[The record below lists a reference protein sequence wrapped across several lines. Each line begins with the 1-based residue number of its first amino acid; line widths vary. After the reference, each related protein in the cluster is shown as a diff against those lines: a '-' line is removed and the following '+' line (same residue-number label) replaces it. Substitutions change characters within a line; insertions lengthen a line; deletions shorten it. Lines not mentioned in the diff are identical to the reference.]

1 MYPQPSESGMR
12 TVEIDGLPVG
22 DGHPTRVMSVLNMSS
37 NSGYKP
43 SVYLDPA
50 EAAEAIEENLV
61 PAGADIIDVGL
72 QSANP
77 KYESKPV
84 EMEKDRL
91 EEVAPLVD
99 ELDADVPLSLETR
112 YAEVAEEA
120 IGHGFDLINDVCG
133 FADPDMKGVVED
145 HDMPVVK
152 MASPPDLARP
162 GALKTI
168 DDIFEALQRD
178 GFTDKTII
186 DPAFGGW
193 YDGKEFEDNWEMFR
207 RLREFRAFDRPMLTA
222 TNREDFL
229 GDLADQ
235 PETENQLAVSLAAA
249 TMEVERGAHIIRTH
263 DTRETHDV
271 VRVADALGDERT
283 TRAETESGPTV
294 AELTDV
300 TLREVARHQALGET
314 VAGGTDD
321 GATLTFLLG
330 DLTDDARASLRA
342 VAEVTD
348 VVVVEKDG
356 GSCYVG
362 GAAAAL
368 KVVTDSLAEDGH
380 RELAGE
386 LRASLSRRV

>member
-1 MYPQPSESGMR
+1 MR

-43 SVYLDPA
+43 SVYLDPE
-50 EAAEAIEENLV
+50 EAADAIEENLL

-120 IGHGFDLINDVCG
+120 IGYGFDLINDVCG

-193 YDGKEFEDNWEMFR
+193 YDGKEFADNWEMFR
-207 RLREFRAFDRPMLTA
+207 RLREFRAFGRPMLTA

-249 TMEVERGAHIIRTH
+249 TMEAERGSHIIRTH
-263 DTRETHDV
+263 DTRETYDAV
-271 VRVADALGDERT
+271 KVADALGDERT
-283 TRAETESGPTV
+283 TRAETASGPTV

-300 TLREVARHQALGET
+300 TLREVARNQALGET
-314 VAGGTDD
+314 VAGETDD

-348 VVVVEKDG
+348 VVLVEKDSG
-356 GSCYVG
+356 GLYVG
-362 GAAAAL
+362 GSAAAL

-386 LRASLSRRV
+386 LRTSLSRRV

>member
-1 MYPQPSESGMR
+1 MR

-43 SVYLDPA
+43 SVYLDPT

-120 IGHGFDLINDVCG
+120 IGYGFDLINDVCG

-271 VRVADALGDERT
+271 VKVADALGDERT
-283 TRAETESGPTV
+283 TRAETEPGPTV

-356 GSCYVG
+356 GSLYVG
-362 GAAAAL
+362 GSAAAL

>member
-1 MYPQPSESGMR
+1 MR

-50 EAAEAIEENLV
+50 EAADAIEENLV

-112 YAEVAEEA
+112 YAEVAEAA

-263 DTRETHDV
+263 DTQETHDV
-271 VRVADALGDERT
+271 VKVADALGDERT
-283 TRAETESGPTV
+283 TRPETDAGPTV
-294 AELTDV
+294 SELTDV

-330 DLTDDARASLRA
+330 DLTDDARASIRA

-348 VVVVEKDG
+348 VVVVEKDS
-356 GSCYVG
+356 GSLYVG
-362 GAAAAL
+362 GSAAAL

-380 RELAGE
+380 RDLAGE

>member
-1 MYPQPSESGMR
+1 MR

-50 EAAEAIEENLV
+50 EAADAIEENLV

-91 EEVAPLVD
+91 EEVGPLVD

-120 IGHGFDLINDVCG
+120 IGYGFDLINDVCG

-271 VRVADALGDERT
+271 VKVADALGDERT
-283 TRAETESGPTV
+283 TRPETDSGPTV

-330 DLTDDARASLRA
+330 DLTDDARASIRA

-348 VVVVEKDG
+348 VVVVEKDS
-356 GSCYVG
+356 GSLYVG
-362 GAAAAL
+362 GSAAAL

-380 RELAGE
+380 RELAGA
-386 LRASLSRRV
+386 LRTALSRHV

>member
-1 MYPQPSESGMR
+1 MR

-43 SVYLDPA
+43 SVYLDPV
-50 EAAEAIEENLV
+50 EAADAIEENLV

-91 EEVAPLVD
+91 EAVAPLVD

-133 FADPDMKGVVED
+133 FADPEMKGVVED

-152 MASPPDLARP
+152 MASPPDLSRP

-168 DDIFEALQRD
+168 DDLFEALQRD

-271 VRVADALGDERT
+271 VKVADALGDERT
-283 TRAETESGPTV
+283 TRAETEPGPTV

-300 TLREVARHQALGET
+300 TLREVARHQSLGET

-321 GATLTFLLG
+321 AATLTFLLG

-348 VVVVEKDG
+348 VVVVEKDS
-356 GSCYVG
+356 GSLYVG
-362 GAAAAL
+362 GSAAAL

-380 RELAGE
+380 RDLAGE

>member
-1 MYPQPSESGMR
+1 MR

-133 FADPDMKGVVED
+133 FADPEMKGVVED

-178 GFTDKTII
+178 GFTDRTII

-271 VRVADALGDERT
+271 VKVADALGDERT

-348 VVVVEKDG
+348 VVVVKKDSDG
-356 GSCYVG
+356 LYVG
-362 GAAAAL
+362 GSAAAI

>member
-1 MYPQPSESGMR
+1 MR

-43 SVYLDPA
+43 SVYLDPE
-50 EAAEAIEENLV
+50 EAAAAIEEDLV

-91 EEVAPLVD
+91 TEVAPLVD

-271 VRVADALGDERT
+271 VKVADALGDERT
-283 TRAETESGPTV
+283 TRAETEPGPTV

-348 VVVVEKDG
+348 VVVVEKDS
-356 GSCYVG
+356 GSLYVG

-386 LRASLSRRV
+386 LRSSLSRRV

>member
-1 MYPQPSESGMR
+1 MR

-91 EEVAPLVD
+91 EEVGPLVD

-120 IGHGFDLINDVCG
+120 IGYGFDLINDVCG
-133 FADPDMKGVVED
+133 FADPEMKGVVED

-249 TMEVERGAHIIRTH
+249 TMEAERGAHIIRTH
-263 DTRETHDV
+263 DTQETHDV
-271 VRVADALGDERT
+271 VKVADALGDERT
-283 TRAETESGPTV
+283 TRPETDPGPTV

-321 GATLTFLLG
+321 GVTLTFLLG
-330 DLTDDARASLRA
+330 DVTDDARASLRA

-348 VVVVEKDG
+348 VVVVEKDSG
-356 GSCYVG
+356 GLYVG
-362 GAAAAL
+362 GSAAAL

-386 LRASLSRRV
+386 LRTSLSRRV

>member
-1 MYPQPSESGMR
+1 MR

-133 FADPDMKGVVED
+133 FADPEMKGVVED

-152 MASPPDLARP
+152 MASPPDLASP

-178 GFTDKTII
+178 GFTD
-186 DPAFGGW
+186 
-193 YDGKEFEDNWEMFR
+193 
-207 RLREFRAFDRPMLTA
+207 
-222 TNREDFL
+222 
-229 GDLADQ
+229 
-235 PETENQLAVSLAAA
+235 
-249 TMEVERGAHIIRTH
+249 
-263 DTRETHDV
+263 
-271 VRVADALGDERT
+271 
-283 TRAETESGPTV
+283 
-294 AELTDV
+294 
-300 TLREVARHQALGET
+300 
-314 VAGGTDD
+314 
-321 GATLTFLLG
+321 
-330 DLTDDARASLRA
+330 
-342 VAEVTD
+342 
-348 VVVVEKDG
+348 
-356 GSCYVG
+356 
-362 GAAAAL
+362 
-368 KVVTDSLAEDGH
+368 
-380 RELAGE
+380 
-386 LRASLSRRV
+386 